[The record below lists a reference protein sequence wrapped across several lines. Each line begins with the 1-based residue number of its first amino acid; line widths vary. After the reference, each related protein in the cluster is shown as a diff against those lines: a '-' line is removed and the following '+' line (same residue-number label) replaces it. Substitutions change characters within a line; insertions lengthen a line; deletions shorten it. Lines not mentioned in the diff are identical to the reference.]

1 MKWRA
6 RIHVVRFGA
15 GVIFLV
21 LMGVVTKGNL
31 SQDVFDMSKILL
43 YLLGFFMIFTGID
56 VYLEDE

>member
-1 MKWRA
+1 MKWRV

-43 YLLGFFMIFTGID
+43 SL
-56 VYLEDE
+56 